1 MVMIRTLRRVPSVLP
16 LTRWL
21 THATAGIFIVV
32 PFAIVLAGVDNAV
45 HVAIALAIR
54 QVIVHAETRPT
65 ACTATLTLVMARKR
79 VPTSKSAAT
88 FEASVWPLA
97 SVQFRMA
104 FQIVQTAETRLA
116 GRTFVWLFLT
126 VGQKMAL
133 EVVVPC
139 EISRAVWALVAF
151 RRW

>member
-1 MVMIRTLRRVPSVLP
+1 MVVIRTLRRVSSVLP

-21 THATAGIFIVV
+21 TLATTTIFIVFPV
-32 PFAIVLAGVDNAV
+32 AVVVAGVDDSV
-45 HVAIALAIR
+45 HVAIAFAIR
-54 QVIVHAETRPT
+54 QVIVQAEARPT

-116 GRTFVWLFLT
+116 GRTFIWLFLT
-126 VGQKMAL
+126 VG
-133 EVVVPC
+133 
-139 EISRAVWALVAF
+139 
-151 RRW
+151 